1 MLQGVY
7 EPFHEPKLAHGSARC
22 QPCPRIPLA
31 CLAASIL
38 AARAIICF
46 YFIWSPIDHS
56 CSQPHARLAA
66 SSRTPCSC
74 SARNAR
80 GAHGLCAR
88 GWGCAKGGCCA
99 RGWFYV
105 GSMLCQGM
113 MQRQGT
119 VLC

>member
-56 CSQPHARLAA
+56 CSQPRAEPHACALLEMLDVLMDCVQGDEAA
-66 SSRTPCSC
+66 QREDAVRGDDSTWGACY
-74 SARNAR
+74 AR
-80 GAHGLCAR
+80 G
-88 GWGCAKGGCCA
+88 
-99 RGWFYV
+99 
-105 GSMLCQGM
+105 
-113 MQRQGT
+113 
-119 VLC
+119 

>member
-66 SSRTPCSC
+66 RAEPH
-74 SARNAR
+74 ARALLEMLEVLMACVQGDEAVQREDAVRGDESTWGACDAR
-80 GAHGLCAR
+80 E
-88 GWGCAKGGCCA
+88 
-99 RGWFYV
+99 
-105 GSMLCQGM
+105 
-113 MQRQGT
+113 
-119 VLC
+119 